1 MQNAYSISQ
10 LGELIKFTLENELE
24 PTYWVIGEVAD
35 FRQAAQGHA
44 YFELVEKQGNQVL
57 AKMRSNC
64 WQFTF
69 RGIASRF
76 ESMTGTGL
84 KNGMKVLAQ
93 VQATFHP
100 VYGFSLNIKDIDAS
114 FSLGER
120 ARIRQETI
128 DRLTREGLLRIN
140 ASREFPQVIQKIAV
154 ISSPT
159 AAGYGDFINQLEQNP
174 AGYKIYH
181 RLYPAPMQGNEAVN
195 GLISAI
201 EAIENDQVHLGF
213 EAIVLIRGGGAQLDL
228 DCFDD
233 YRLAAKIAQ
242 TTLPVLTGIGHER
255 DETIADL
262 VAHTRLKTP
271 TAVAE
276 FLLSAFRIFEENM
289 SLVINRVDRLSR
301 QQLKSI
307 TEQLSQSHHRLK
319 SAVQSQL
326 NVEKEKL
333 KSKSQRLMLG
343 CKNNLQNQ
351 SRKLDLVNQ
360 QLHRASLL
368 VIKQANSEL
377 EFIEKQLDQLNPSAI
392 LSRGYTRSEIAGKPL
407 HLTQPKP
414 HDEMITYSQTQKVKS
429 KITEIDTL

>member
-24 PTYWVIGEVAD
+24 PTYWVIGEIAD
-35 FRQAAQGHA
+35 FRQAPQGHA
-44 YFELVEKQGNQVL
+44 YFELAEKQGNQVV

-69 RGIASRF
+69 RGIAARF
-76 ESMTGTGL
+76 ESITGAGL

-100 VYGFSLNIKDIDAS
+100 IYGFSLNIKDIDAS

-120 ARIRQETI
+120 ARVRQETI

-140 ASREFPQVIQKIAV
+140 ASLPFPQVIQRIAI

-159 AAGYGDFINQLEQNP
+159 AAGYGDFINQLENNP

-181 RLYPAPMQGNEAVN
+181 RLYPAPMQGNEAVS
-195 GLISAI
+195 GIIKALEKIETDKSELDY
-201 EAIENDQVHLGF
+201 EAI
-213 EAIVLIRGGGAQLDL
+213 ILIRGGGAQLDL

-242 TTLPVLTGIGHER
+242 TSLPVLTGIGHER
-255 DETIADL
+255 DETVADL

-276 FLLSAFRIFEENM
+276 FLLSAFRIFEENISM
-289 SLVINRVDRLSR
+289 LINRIDRLSR
-301 QQLKSI
+301 QRLQVAAD
-307 TEQLSQSHHRLK
+307 QLSQTNHRLK
-319 SAVQSQL
+319 SAVQSKL
-326 NVEKEKL
+326 SLEAEKL
-333 KSKSQRLMLG
+333 NSRHQRIALSV
-343 CKNNLQNQ
+343 KNNLGNQ
-351 SRKLDLVNQ
+351 QRKLDQ
-360 QLHRASLL
+360 ITQD
-368 VIKQANSEL
+368 L
-377 EFIEKQLDQLNPSAI
+377 ERGTLIFMKNTSSKLDFIEKQLQQLNPKSI
-392 LSRGYTRSEIAGKPL
+392 LERGYTRSELDGKPV
-407 HLTQPKP
+407 HLTNPKIN
-414 HDEMITYSQTQKVKS
+414 DELLTYSQSQKIKS
-429 KITEIDTL
+429 KITAIDKP